1 MSAFATANGVV
12 IGQIKTDEKSNE
24 ITAIPK
30 LLKLLDIRGCLITI
44 DAMGC
49 QKNIADSIIKQKA
62 DYLLGLKTN
71 QEHLYQA
78 VVAAFRNAKLATNTQ
93 MEKGHGRIEVREYYV
108 LDATDIALAFPQ
120 WKG

>member
-1 MSAFATANGVV
+1 
-12 IGQIKTDEKSNE
+12 
-24 ITAIPK
+24 
-30 LLKLLDIRGCLITI
+30 
-44 DAMGC
+44 MGC
-49 QKNIADSIIKQKA
+49 QKEIADSILKQKA

-78 VVAAFRNAKLATNTQ
+78 VVAAFRNAKLATDTQ
-93 MEKGHGRIEVREYYV
+93 MEKGHGRIEVRKYYV